1 VPYLIYWR
9 SFIKPDLTEYRH
21 LKVRAL
27 DDPESDDLP
36 PTTISGTLLTLA
48 SAAAPAIWSDY
59 KALRDAQPVDRIG
72 NILVYR
78 GTFYLPNA
86 RADALF
92 DRADKLLGDPKP
104 SFPEI
109 EDLLR
114 EGLVLRPNDYS
125 AWMLLGNLHLLR
137 GERELAVAA
146 YQKARDAVPPSP
158 VRELFEE
165 QIRLV
170 STQANFF
177 TPMRDPSI
185 E

>member
-1 VPYLIYWR
+1 LIR
-9 SFIKPDLTEYRH
+9 PDLIDYRH
-21 LKVRAL
+21 LKVKSL
-27 DDPESDDLP
+27 DDPASDDLP
-36 PTTISGTLLTLA
+36 PITISGTLLTLA

-104 SFPEI
+104 RFPEI

-114 EGLVLRPNDYS
+114 EGLVLRPNDYG

-146 YQKARDAVPPSP
+146 YQKARDAAPPSP
-158 VRELFEE
+158 VRQLFEE

-170 STQANFF
+170 STQANFV
-177 TPMRDPSI
+177 TPMRDPGI